1 MIDDGFEGL
10 SEDQQ
15 LIAEGVRKVCAGF
28 DDDYWAKCDREHQ
41 FPWDYYAKMA
51 EGGWLGLAIP
61 EEYGGGGQGI
71 SEAAVMMR
79 EIARSGAAMNGC
91 SALHLTVFGLNPVV
105 HFGNDRLKSEF
116 LPRAVAGDLHVAFG
130 VTEPD
135 AGTDTSRIT
144 TRADPDGKGGWKVT
158 GRKIWT
164 TKALESEVVLLI
176 ARTNPDPKA
185 GLRGLSLFLAD
196 LDPDYVDIRPI
207 PKLGRNAVASCEVAY
222 DGLPVPEWRLI
233 GNEGEGFKQLLH
245 GLNPERVLLAH
256 ESIGIGEV
264 ALDRAVT
271 YAKDRVVFDHPIGSY
286 QAISHPLA
294 LARMRLKAALMVA
307 RDAGRRYDAGL
318 ECGEAANS
326 AKFLAAEA
334 AFFAADRAMQTLGG
348 MGYATEYHVERYW
361 REARLMSIAPV
372 TQEMT
377 LNYVAQNIMGLPRG
391 Y

>member
-15 LIAEGVRKVCAGF
+15 LIAEGVRRVCAGF
-28 DDDYWAKCDREHQ
+28 DDDYWARCDHEHE
-41 FPWDYYAKMA
+41 FPWDFYAKMA

-61 EEYGGGGQGI
+61 EEYGGGGMGI
-71 SEAAVMMR
+71 SEAAIMMR

-91 SALHLTVFGLNPVV
+91 SALHITVFSLNPVV
-105 HFGNDRLKSEF
+105 VFGNERLKSEF

-135 AGTDTSRIT
+135 AGTDTSRIA
-144 TRADPDGKGGWKVT
+144 TRAEPDGKGGWKIH

-176 ARTNPDPKA
+176 ARTNPDPASGFK
-185 GLRGLSLFLAD
+185 GLSLFLAD
-196 LDPDYVDIRPI
+196 LDRDYVDIRAI

-222 DGLPVPEWRLI
+222 DGLPVEEWRLV
-233 GNEGEGFKQLLH
+233 GKEGEGFKQLLH

-271 YAKDRVVFDHPIGSY
+271 YAKDRVVFDHAIGSY
-286 QAISHPLA
+286 QSISHPLA
-294 LARMRLKAALMVA
+294 LGRMRLKAALMMA
-307 RDAGRRYDAGL
+307 REAGRRYDAGL
-318 ECGEAANS
+318 ECGEIANT
-326 AKFLAAEA
+326 AKYLAAEA
-334 AFFAADRAMQTLGG
+334 AFFTADRAMQTLGG
-348 MGYATEYHVERYW
+348 MGYATEYHIDRYW

-377 LNYVAQNIMGLPRG
+377 LNYVAQNVMGLPRS